1 MQTVSQE
8 WKDTHE
14 SQLLPEGFVEIT
26 FSLTDPDAYADGSA
40 TDNGAVS
47 FSKTTQIV
55 SEVDKNV
62 VPYATLE
69 QNLWVL
75 DGSKTVLPTSN
86 YGDCGYIGN
95 VLSDAQGAFTNAPVV
110 TINFSKVHEN
120 LIPGVTIDWGAVH
133 EEFATD
139 FTVTAYNGD
148 SVVATK
154 RVSDN
159 TSVKTL
165 VMLDIVGYNR
175 ITITVHKWCLPYHR
189 ARIEEIFIGAEKI
202 YTKSDLF
209 SFSHSQEVDPIS
221 SSLPKSTIS
230 FSLDNTH
237 NEYNPNNSEGMS
249 KYLVERQEVKARC
262 GYKIGNEVEW
272 IDCGTFYMS
281 EWNAKQNGNSADFTA
296 RDILEHMTD
305 IYNRGVYV
313 AEGKSLYDL
322 AIEVLNFANLPLTD
336 DGNVRWVIDESLKN
350 IYTTAPLPLDT
361 CANCLQL
368 IANAGECV
376 MYQDRKGVLHIERY
390 TFTESDYSIT
400 QNNSYT
406 KPETKLSKPLKQ
418 IVVPT
423 YSYDIPDE
431 DEPGVWAFKGL
442 VEVNGTSDVLINYTE
457 PLGFAGTPQIDTKKS
472 EVTGTIN
479 SKEVFANCCK
489 LNITANGKVYVKV
502 AGRPLLSS
510 SADTIVP
517 VNATGDEIIV
527 DNPLITDEER
537 ALAVGTWVKNYLSNR
552 QTISY
557 SWRSDPRMDC
567 LDVIESS
574 DAFTNNKVVM
584 TKVSYS
590 YNGAFRGTGEGKV
603 I

>member
-1 MQTVSQE
+1 MQTVSQK

-47 FSKTTQIV
+47 FSKTAQIV

-62 VPYATLE
+62 IPYATLE

-120 LIPGVTIDWGAVH
+120 LIPGVTIDWSAVH

-139 FTVTAYNGD
+139 FTVTAYNGN

-175 ITITVHKWCLPYHR
+175 ITITVHKWCLPYRR

-423 YSYDIPDE
+423 YSYETNE
-431 DEPGVWAFKGL
+431 DDVWAYKGY
-442 VEVNGTSDVLINYTE
+442 VEVSGTSDVLINYSE
-457 PLGFAGTPQIDTKKS
+457 PLAWASATIDTAKS
-472 EVTGTIN
+472 EVVGTIN
-479 SKEVFANCCK
+479 SKQFFTNCCI
-489 LNITANGKVYVKV
+489 LNITANGRVYVKI
-502 AGRPLLSS
+502 GGEPLVSS
-510 SADTIVP
+510 STDTIITM
-517 VNATGDEIIV
+517 NATGDEIIV